1 MQRPYELLRAE
12 KVNIKLKPLMTET
25 NKLNRLSHV
34 YKQIA
39 PPSNNRQSVLR
50 FDDHK
55 DLATIDESWMR
66 FKHNDGKVYRM
77 DEVEIEELPQCGHK
91 SHIIH

>member
-1 MQRPYELLRAE
+1 M
-12 KVNIKLKPLMTET
+12 
-25 NKLNRLSHV
+25 NRLSHV

-55 DLATIDESWMR
+55 DLVKIDESWMH
-66 FKHNDGKVYRM
+66 FKYNDGKVYRM
-77 DEVEIEELPQCGHK
+77 DEVEIEEDTSVPIEDRWTIKFVTQSPNSPDLNTCDLGFFW
-91 SHIIH
+91 